1 MNTETVLTDEQK
13 AQFVTDITE
22 YGTDFVAPLLA
33 VVESIEQAVLQS
45 EQVRAWKKDAERLDW
60 LADPNNSIG
69 NVQLPAQCI
78 RDHLDSMR
86 AAIDVAMRRW
96 PAK

>member
-1 MNTETVLTDEQK
+1 MNTETVLTDEQREHLYMENLDPFFVDGEEGEAIIK
-13 AQFVTDITE
+13 A
-22 YGTDFVAPLLA
+22 
-33 VVESIEQAVLQS
+33 IEQAVLQS
-45 EQVRAWKKDAERLDW
+45 PDVQAWKKDAERLDW

-86 AAIDVAMRRW
+86 AAIDAAMRRW